1 MKKRLTISMLLLCAC
16 TLQAQEGLYP
26 LSGWYMHPGLNAT
39 LSASVIVSPRSWSG
53 FSNSLSIAY
62 ADSIMS
68 RLTYAVGG
76 YVRHMSWQGRSF
88 SDAGLT
94 AMLNYRF
101 DEHWEA
107 YIYAQKSLTNN
118 HQAPLPLYS
127 SMYSLGGLHNGWGDR
142 IGAAVRYN
150 FNPSFSIEV
159 SLEKQWLPNPDNLYY
174 GRYNYPVP

>member
-26 LSGWYMHPGLNAT
+26 LSSWYMHPGLNAT
-39 LSASVIVSPRSWSG
+39 LSASVIVSPRSGSG

-107 YIYAQKSLTNN
+107 TLFAQKSIVEPRTPMMPFWMREEV
-118 HQAPLPLYS
+118 A
-127 SMYSLGGLHNGWGDR
+127 DK
-142 IGAAVRYN
+142 IGAEVRYH
-150 FNPSFSIEV
+150 FSPSFSLGV
-159 SLEKQWLPNPDNLYY
+159 SMWKVAYPQQPFPLMSGHHPPAAY
-174 GRYNYPVP
+174 GGR

>member
-1 MKKRLTISMLLLCAC
+1 MLLLCAC

-26 LSGWYMHPGLNAT
+26 LGSWYMHPGLNGT
-39 LSASVIVSPRSWSG
+39 LSASVIVSPGSGSG

-101 DEHWEA
+101 DEHWEGF
-107 YIYAQKSLTNN
+107 IYGQKSV
-118 HQAPLPLYS
+118 ARSERYPLPLYDLS
-127 SMYSLGGLHNGWGDR
+127 NAGDR
-142 IGAAVRYN
+142 IGAGVRYN
-150 FNPSFSIEV
+150 FNPTFWIEV
-159 SLEKQWLPNPDNLYY
+159 SFEASKYDVPNHFTHPQKKFEYK
-174 GRYNYPVP
+174 R